1 MISLKTFGTTAVVLI
16 ATAFSYTLFLFVRNL
31 LSAQKSFKN
40 KTQLRSLLEA
50 FDLEVP
56 DELKEFDANVI
67 NHIRAN

>member
-1 MISLKTFGTTAVVLI
+1 MIPLRAFVTTAFILI
-16 ATAFSYTLFLFVRNL
+16 TTSLSYVLFLFVRNFM
-31 LSAQKSFKN
+31 SAKKSFKN